1 MKKVIYYTMSIS
13 LGLMVL
19 LLFEGLITMGSA
31 FKFECYTM
39 FSWIVQA
46 IIVVFTITLSA
57 HIAGKEE
64 Q

>member
-1 MKKVIYYTMSIS
+1 MKKVIYYTMSIT

-46 IIVVFTITLSA
+46 IAIVFTISLSA
-57 HIAGKEE
+57 HVAGKE
-64 Q
+64 